1 MTKSILLTRAV
12 ATATVS
18 VGACLLAFAG
28 PAGAYS
34 PSLKTGGESTRLNL
48 STSTASS
55 SHATSTDG
63 ASIVRTIVGLA
74 IVIAVIWGL
83 AWILKQV
90 KAGKEGGSNPSS
102 AGLASIGALTLG
114 SGRTVHLVRAG
125 NDFVLLGA
133 TEHGLSPIHR
143 YTEEEAREAGIFTDA
158 LSPKGEQPSERSRL
172 ASFASQLVLGTG
184 RASDAEEAFPNVGD
198 QPLHSPVVGSRP
210 DPMRAPAV
218 HTALGA
224 GSGGLVERLREMT
237 VRR

>member
-1 MTKSILLTRAV
+1 MTKFLLTRAV
-12 ATATVS
+12 ATATVI
-18 VGACLLAFAG
+18 VGACLLAFAS

-34 PSLKTGGESTRLNL
+34 PSLKTGSESTRLNL
-48 STSTASS
+48 TTSTASS
-55 SHATSTDG
+55 AHTSSSGG

-90 KAGKEGGSNPSS
+90 KAGKDGGSNPSS
-102 AGLASIGALTLG
+102 AGLASIGSLTLG

-143 YTEEEAREAGIFTDA
+143 YTEEEAREAGLFTD
-158 LSPKGEQPSERSRL
+158 EQPSERSRL
-172 ASFASQLVLGTG
+172 ASFASQLVLGAG
-184 RASDAEEAFPNVGD
+184 RASDEEEAFPNIGD
-198 QPLHSPVVGSRP
+198 QPLHSPVAGSRP
-210 DPMRAPAV
+210 DPMRAPAG

-224 GSGGLVERLREMT
+224 APGGLVERLREMT